1 MSAAPSSS
9 HQARRSGTAF
19 RRRLG
24 ERDVREL
31 AGLAAALKIAGATS
45 FERCGVKVHLVH
57 HSQLLAQERPHGD
70 QAQPEG
76 AGDGAHGNPAREGV
90 RRTPRQ
96 QKRFERGQERAK
108 QRSKQGRGT
117 LSAPD
122 LGSANQPRSEERA
135 EGAFGRRTESNAA
148 FSGAVQAVTTTAAA
162 DAASAGNASQSVQQQ
177 LSKADKLSLVPRAVQ
192 LKQQQMLD
200 QAVGKRGSP
209 ATPTKQTAVAAQSS
223 PDSAQR
229 PGPKRRMVPV
239 RDASGAPSQKTGR
252 ARQCLA
258 DPHVES
264 SKEVVMVSVESSSD
278 SEPNSDSEDDSPDI
292 RTLKTALH
300 AARNG
305 SEPAMDFLM
314 TMRMQGRLPP
324 DLAASWDRMVAEH
337 S

>member
-1 MSAAPSSS
+1 MSAPFSSQQ
-9 HQARRSGTAF
+9 QARRATTAF
-19 RRRLG
+19 LRRLS
-24 ERDVREL
+24 ERDVRDL
-31 AGLAAALKIAGATS
+31 ARITAALSVAGGKA
-45 FERCGVKVHLVH
+45 FERHGVMVHLVH
-57 HSQLLAQERPHGD
+57 PSQLPAQRRPQG
-70 QAQPEG
+70 APLPPG
-76 AGDGAHGNPAREGV
+76 VAGDRARDNPARNEAG
-90 RRTPRQ
+90 RTARQ
-96 QKRFERGQERAK
+96 QKRFERGQERAQ
-108 QRSKQGRGT
+108 QRQKQGRST
-117 LSAPD
+117 LSSSD
-122 LGSANQPRSEERA
+122 LGSANELRSEERA
-135 EGAFGRRTESNAA
+135 EGAYGRRRESNLPFAEAA
-148 FSGAVQAVTTTAAA
+148 ETPEAVAAP
-162 DAASAGNASQSVQQQ
+162 DNVSAGNPEQQQ